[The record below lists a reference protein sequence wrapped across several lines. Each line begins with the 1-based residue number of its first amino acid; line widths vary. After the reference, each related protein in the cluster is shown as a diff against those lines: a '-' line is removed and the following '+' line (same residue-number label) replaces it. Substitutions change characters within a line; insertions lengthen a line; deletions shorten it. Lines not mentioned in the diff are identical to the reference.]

1 MSKHKAKPPIPQ
13 KSAAV
18 VARASVNAAC
28 HLANIVNCSSRSTR
42 MSHNSASLIKQRISQ
57 FEGKNSN
64 FKQVPEPVTIRKN
77 VACSSDVRRPRTVHA
92 AAATSDVAIL
102 SAAKASSKRQ
112 SVAMLSES
120 KIFHQRYSMFET
132 NIRNESQVL
141 FNSRLKNI
149 DCCVA
154 RFYYA

>member
-42 MSHNSASLIKQRISQ
+42 MSDNSASLIKQRISQ
-57 FEGKNSN
+57 FEGKDSN
-64 FKQVPEPVTIRKN
+64 FKQVPEPVTIRKK
-77 VACSSDVRRPRTVHA
+77 VACCSDVRRPRTVNA
-92 AAATSDVAIL
+92 AANSDVAIL

-132 NIRNESQVL
+132 NIRSESQVL
-141 FNSRLKNI
+141 VNSRLKSI
-149 DCCVA
+149 DCC
-154 RFYYA
+154 FC

>member
-1 MSKHKAKPPIPQ
+1 MSKHKAKPPIPH

-18 VARASVNAAC
+18 VARASANAAC

-42 MSHNSASLIKQRISQ
+42 MSDNSVNLIKQRVSL
-57 FEGKNSN
+57 FEGRSN
-64 FKQVPEPVTIRKN
+64 DSKQVPEPVTIRKK
-77 VACSSDVRRPRTVHA
+77 VACCSDVRRPRTVNA
-92 AAATSDVAIL
+92 AANSDVAIL

-132 NIRNESQVL
+132 NIGSKSQVL
-141 FNSRLKNI
+141 FIQFK
-149 DCCVA
+149 VKK
-154 RFYYA
+154 Y

>member
-13 KSAAV
+13 KSAEV

-28 HLANIVNCSSRSTR
+28 HLSNTVNCSARSTR
-42 MSHNSASLIKQRISQ
+42 MTDNRASLIKQRISQ
-57 FEGKNSN
+57 FEAKNSSN
-64 FKQVPEPVTIRKN
+64 SKQVPEPVTIRKN

-141 FNSRLKNI
+141 FN
-149 DCCVA
+149 
-154 RFYYA
+154 

>member
-18 VARASVNAAC
+18 AARASVNAAC
-28 HLANIVNCSSRSTR
+28 HLANIVNCSTR
-42 MSHNSASLIKQRISQ
+42 MADNSASLIKQRISL
-57 FEGKNSN
+57 FEGKDSNS
-64 FKQVPEPVTIRKN
+64 KQVPEPVTIRKK
-77 VACSSDVRRPRTVHA
+77 VACCSDVRRPQTVNA
-92 AAATSDVAIL
+92 VANSDVAIL

-132 NIRNESQVL
+132 NIRSESQVL
-141 FNSRLKNI
+141 VNSRLKSI
-149 DCCVA
+149 DCC
-154 RFYYA
+154 FC